1 LEKLLDEVTEVGRS
15 KIRRQLEGRRLGI
28 VERDNI

>member
-15 KIRRQLEGRRLGI
+15 KRRKRLEGRRLGR
-28 VERDNI
+28 VERDNG